1 MSRELCVISKALLQL
16 LRLKRDIAVS
26 ALREWIAGLGLR
38 NAVKVYAIGKL
49 KTIFQMA
56 SKFGIVI
63 PIWIL

>member
-56 SKFGIVI
+56 SQFGIVI